1 MPRGASLPFFIFGGR
16 TDSPFGKWLYRRREI
31 DAIISHRFFI
41 VNISTAIFDCSAPDL
56 AACPDESLP
65 EFAFIGRSNV
75 GKSSLLNTLAG
86 VERLARVSPTPGFTK
101 LINFFTM
108 GKTWRLVDLPGYGY
122 AEGSRKHVSQFN
134 RAVANYLKH
143 RPNLCCVFL
152 LIDSGL
158 EPQPID
164 LEFVQWLASHALPF
178 VIVFTKTDRGTPE
191 AVAANIAAF
200 KERIAGW
207 FEQLPEIFQ
216 CSSATGHGRT
226 ELLGV
231 IGKIVDAG
239 PAVSEP
245 APAPAPLPPEIEPPF
260 RMEVRAGNARE
271 KDPLAKKKLKGARP
285 W

>member
-1 MPRGASLPFFIFGGR
+1 MNLS
-16 TDSPFGKWLYRRREI
+16 S
-31 DAIISHRFFI
+31 
-41 VNISTAIFDCSAPDL
+41 AIFECSAPDL

-101 LINFFTM
+101 LINFFSM

-134 RAVANYLKH
+134 RAAANYLKH
-143 RPNLCCVFL
+143 RPNLCCIFL
-152 LIDSGL
+152 LVDSGL

-164 LEFVQWLASHALPF
+164 LEFVQWLARHALPF

-191 AVAANIAAF
+191 QIQTNITAF
-200 KERIAGW
+200 TERIAGW
-207 FEQLPEIFQ
+207 FTQLPEIFQ
-216 CSSATGHGRT
+216 CSSATGHGRS

-239 PAVSEP
+239 PAATEPVSP
-245 APAPAPLPPEIEPPF
+245 PAPLPPEIEPPF
-260 RMEVRAGNARE
+260 SLKVHASRVRE
-271 KDPLAKKKLKGARP
+271 KDATAKKKLKAARP